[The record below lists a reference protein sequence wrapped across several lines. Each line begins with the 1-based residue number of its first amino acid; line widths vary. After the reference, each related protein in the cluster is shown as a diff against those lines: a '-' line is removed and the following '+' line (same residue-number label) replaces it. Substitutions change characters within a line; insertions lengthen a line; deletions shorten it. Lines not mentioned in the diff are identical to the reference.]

1 MLLLHG
7 FALLLA
13 AVVFVVVYVS
23 VDCTT
28 TIAVPVILTV
38 MYLLWTNATTMII
51 TIGSTLMKRNLFL
64 HLAANIFPNIWAEP
78 EQSPR

>member
-23 VDCTT
+23 VDCTS
-28 TIAVPVILTV
+28 TIAVPVIVTV

-51 TIGSTLMKRNLFL
+51 TIGSTRMKENLFL
-64 HLAANIFPNIWAEP
+64 HLAANLFSNIWAEP

>member
-1 MLLLHG
+1 MLLLHD

-23 VDCTT
+23 LDYTT
-28 TIAVPVILTV
+28 TIAVPLIVTV
-38 MYLLWTNATTMII
+38 MYLIWTNATTMII
-51 TIGSTLMKRNLFL
+51 TIGSTLMKGNLFL

>member
-28 TIAVPVILTV
+28 TIAVPVIVTV
-38 MYLLWTNATTMII
+38 MYLLWTHAITMII
-51 TIGSTLMKRNLFL
+51 AIGSILMKGNLFL